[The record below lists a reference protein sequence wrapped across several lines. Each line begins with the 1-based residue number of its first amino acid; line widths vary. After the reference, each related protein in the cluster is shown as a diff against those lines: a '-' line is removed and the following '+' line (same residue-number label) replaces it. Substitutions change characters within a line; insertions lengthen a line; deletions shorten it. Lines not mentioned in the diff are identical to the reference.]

1 MKKLLITLVTLV
13 MMATMIGCS
22 GDVANES
29 DESNEADK
37 ANESVVVKMGEEF
50 KVGEKEIVVKSVEK
64 FVQYNEEENYE
75 NYEETQG
82 PETQEPESQE
92 PESQGVETQEG
103 IAVNL
108 EWTNNS
114 DESMSFSNS
123 LFIIPFQDGIELDP
137 IYMNDEEFNESKNI
151 RPGITLDIKKAYL
164 PRSTSPL
171 EIEIIEYDGEGD
183 KIASFIIEAEF
194 PE

>member
-1 MKKLLITLVTLV
+1 MKKSLIALITLV
-13 MMATMIGCS
+13 MMATIIGCS
-22 GDVANES
+22 GDGANES
-29 DESNEADK
+29 SEANKPNETEI
-37 ANESVVVKMGEEF
+37 ANMGE
-50 KVGEKEIVVKSVEK
+50 KIKLGEKEIVIKSVEK
-64 FVQYNEEENYE
+64 FIQYNEEVIYGDDKENQEAE
-75 NYEETQG
+75 N
-82 PETQEPESQE
+82 QEPEAQE
-92 PESQGVETQEG
+92 NQESEAQEG
-103 IAVNL
+103 LAINI

-114 DESMSFSNS
+114 DESMSFSNYIY
-123 LFIIPFQDGIELDP
+123 IIPFQDGIELDP